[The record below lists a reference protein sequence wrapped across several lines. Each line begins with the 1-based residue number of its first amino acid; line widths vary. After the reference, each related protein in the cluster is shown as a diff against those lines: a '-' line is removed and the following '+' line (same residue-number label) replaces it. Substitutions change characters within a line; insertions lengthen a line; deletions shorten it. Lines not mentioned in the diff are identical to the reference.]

1 MARGGYQIIDLK
13 NKNLTSGV
21 GMVYEDC
28 YEKVKNTSK
37 TILLTGIQVEN
48 VEYKDAFVNL
58 TVSGSAFVGEVY
70 GKDLKIEDTDVI
82 TITNK

>member
-21 GMVYEDC
+21 GMVYEGC
-28 YEKVKNTSK
+28 YDKIENTNK
-37 TILLTGIQVEN
+37 IILLTGIQVED

-58 TVSGSAFVGEVY
+58 TVSGSAFIGEVY
-70 GKDLKIEDTDVI
+70 GKEIKIQDTDVI